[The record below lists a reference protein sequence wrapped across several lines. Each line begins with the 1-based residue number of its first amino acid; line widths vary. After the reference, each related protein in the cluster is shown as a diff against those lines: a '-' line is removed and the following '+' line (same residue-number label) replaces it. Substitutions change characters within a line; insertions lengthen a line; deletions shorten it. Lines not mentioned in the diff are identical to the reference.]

1 MAKLFGQE
9 LTKAELMKRVGN
21 LASLAGVTRI
31 RQEGGRAGNL
41 HSYEVINER
50 MRFSVLADKCMDIGA
65 LYYDGMPLFFLA
77 KPGQMNGLWY
87 NDGVNAPRSI
97 SGGMMFT
104 CGLNNVGPMQ
114 MLEDGRTLPQHGTIR
129 NAPASLDGARCFWEG
144 DDYVMELT
152 GEMREGE
159 LFGENL
165 VLRRTITT
173 RLGDPAVHIHDQIEN
188 EGSEPAPLMLM
199 YHCNAGFPLLD
210 QDSQLVIDPI
220 RTECR
225 DEISENG
232 RRAEPCT
239 LFGSPVDGYA
249 EQVFYHKLKP
259 RNGRCS
265 ADMVNPKRRLSLR
278 IDFDCRELPNLIHW
292 KCRAPGAYVIG
303 LEPSNCH
310 PEGLLAERQRGTLR
324 ILAPGEIA
332 ETDLRIAVIA
342 DNAFDATYFHK

>member
-41 HSYEVINER
+41 RSYEVINER

-114 MLEDGRTLPQHGTIR
+114 TLEDGRTLPQHGTIR
-129 NAPASLDGARCFWEG
+129 NAPATLDGARCFWNG

-188 EGSEPAPLMLM
+188 EGSESAPSCSCITATPVSRCSIRIRSSSSTPSGPNAATKSRRTGEGPSPAPCSARPWTAMR
-199 YHCNAGFPLLD
+199 
-210 QDSQLVIDPI
+210 S
-220 RTECR
+220 
-225 DEISENG
+225 
-232 RRAEPCT
+232 
-239 LFGSPVDGYA
+239 
-249 EQVFYHKLKP
+249 
-259 RNGRCS
+259 RCS
-265 ADMVNPKRRLSLR
+265 TTS
-278 IDFDCRELPNLIHW
+278 
-292 KCRAPGAYVIG
+292 
-303 LEPSNCH
+303 
-310 PEGLLAERQRGTLR
+310 
-324 ILAPGEIA
+324 
-332 ETDLRIAVIA
+332 
-342 DNAFDATYFHK
+342 